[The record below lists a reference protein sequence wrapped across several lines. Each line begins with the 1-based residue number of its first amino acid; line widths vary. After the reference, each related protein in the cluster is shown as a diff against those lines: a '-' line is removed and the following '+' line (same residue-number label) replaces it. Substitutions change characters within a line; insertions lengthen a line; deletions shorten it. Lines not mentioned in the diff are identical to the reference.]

1 MLFLE
6 ILLIVLAFVLIADF
20 TKNICLVIKGATG
33 NTENEPDYLMI
44 LGYRILNN
52 TIDATLRSRID
63 AAASYLLAHPDV
75 KAIPCGGITQKD
87 QKRPE
92 AHIIAEELIK
102 KGVEEGRI
110 ILEDKSKTTEEN
122 FLYAK
127 AIIDSL
133 PDADT
138 KKTAFLSSELHLYR
152 AGRLAKEIG
161 FEVTS
166 LPAESPSDVKAKNY
180 VREALIL
187 MYMDAKKLGGK
198 KNG

>member
-1 MLFLE
+1 MLVLGIILVAVLFVFFL
-6 ILLIVLAFVLIADF
+6 LL
-20 TKNICLVIKGATG
+20 TKNICLVIKDSEG
-33 NTENEPDYLMI
+33 NTESTPHYLMI

-63 AAASYLLAHPDV
+63 AAADYLLKNPTV
-75 KAIPCGGITQKD
+75 VAIPCGGITQKD

-92 AHIIAEELIK
+92 AHIIAEELMK
-102 KGVEEGRI
+102 KGVAEDRI

-122 FLYAK
+122 FLNAK

-133 PDADT
+133 KLSDT
-138 KKTAFLSSELHLYR
+138 PKTAFLSSELHLHR

-166 LPAESPSDVKAKNY
+166 LPAESPEAKVKNY
-180 VREALIL
+180 LREALIL
-187 MYMDAKKLGGK
+187 IYMDIKKLGGK

>member
-1 MLFLE
+1 MFVLE
-6 ILLIVLAFVLIADF
+6 IILILLVFILITDF
-20 TKNICLVIKGATG
+20 TKNMCLVIKGAKG
-33 NTENEPDYLMI
+33 NTASQPDYLMI

-63 AAASYLLAHPDV
+63 SAAEYLLAHPEV

-92 AHIIAEELIK
+92 AHVIAEELIK
-102 KGVEEGRI
+102 KGVSEDRI

-122 FLYAK
+122 FLNAK

-133 PDADT
+133 SDADT

-166 LPAESPSDVKAKNY
+166 LPAESPSDVKVKNY
-180 VREALIL
+180 IREALIL

>member
-1 MLFLE
+1 MLVLE
-6 ILLIVLAFVLIADF
+6 IILVALVFILITDF
-20 TKNICLVIKGATG
+20 TKNICLVIKGAKG
-33 NTENEPDYLMI
+33 DTEAQPDYLMI

-63 AAASYLLAHPDV
+63 GAAEYLIEHPDV

-102 KGVEEGRI
+102 KGVSEDRI

-122 FLYAK
+122 FLNAK
-127 AIIDSL
+127 AIIDSM
-133 PDADT
+133 DSSDT

-166 LPAESPSDVKAKNY
+166 LPAESPSDVKVKNY

-187 MYMDAKKLGGK
+187 MYMDLKKLGGK

>member
-1 MLFLE
+1 MIVLE
-6 ILLIVLAFVLIADF
+6 IILILLVFVLITDF
-20 TKNICLVIKGATG
+20 TKNMCLVIKGAKG
-33 NTENEPDYLMI
+33 NTASQPDYLMI

-63 AAASYLLAHPDV
+63 SAAEYLLSHPEV

-92 AHIIAEELIK
+92 AHVIAEELIK
-102 KGVEEGRI
+102 KGVSKDRI

-122 FLYAK
+122 FLNAK
-127 AIIDSL
+127 AIIDSTEG
-133 PDADT
+133 ADT
-138 KKTAFLSSELHLYR
+138 KKLAFLSSELHLHR

-161 FEVTS
+161 LEVTS
-166 LPAESPSDVKAKNY
+166 LPAESPSDVKIKNY

-187 MYMDAKKLGGK
+187 MYMDLMKLRGK

>member
-1 MLFLE
+1 MLIFGI
-6 ILLIVLAFVLIADF
+6 ILTALMFILAADF
-20 TKNICLVIKGATG
+20 TKNMCLVIKDAKG
-33 NTENEPDYLMI
+33 NTDFRPDYLMI

-63 AAASYLLAHPDV
+63 GAAEYLLSHPEV

-92 AHIIAEELIK
+92 AHVMAEELIK
-102 KGVEEGRI
+102 KGVSEDRI

-122 FLYAK
+122 FLNAK

-133 PDADT
+133 PDSDS
-138 KKTAFLSSELHLYR
+138 KKLAFLSSELHLHR

-161 FEVTS
+161 LEVTS
-166 LPAESPSDVKAKNY
+166 IPAESPSGVKVKNY

-187 MYMDAKKLGGK
+187 MYMDLMKLGGK

>member
-1 MLFLE
+1 ML
-6 ILLIVLAFVLIADF
+6 ILKIVLIAVIFILITDF
-20 TKNICLVIKGATG
+20 TKNVCLVIKGANG
-33 NTENEPDYLMI
+33 NTESTPDYLMI

-63 AAASYLLAHPDV
+63 AAADYLLNNTNV
-75 KAIPCGGITQKD
+75 VAIPCGGITQKD

-92 AHIIAEELIK
+92 AHVIAEELIK
-102 KGVEEGRI
+102 KGVSEDRI

-122 FLYAK
+122 FINAK

-133 PDADT
+133 HKADT

-152 AGRLAKEIG
+152 AGCLAKELG
-161 FEVTS
+161 FKVTS
-166 LPAESPSDVKAKNY
+166 LPAESPSDVKVKNY

>member
-1 MLFLE
+1 MLVLE
-6 ILLIVLAFVLIADF
+6 IILILLVFILITDF
-20 TKNICLVIKGATG
+20 TKNVCLVIKGAKG
-33 NTENEPDYLMI
+33 NTASQPDYLMI

-63 AAASYLLAHPDV
+63 SAAEYLLAHPEV

-92 AHIIAEELIK
+92 AHVIAEELIK
-102 KGVEEGRI
+102 KGVSEDRI

-122 FLYAK
+122 FLNAK
-127 AIIDSL
+127 AIIDSM
-133 PDADT
+133 ASSDT
-138 KKTAFLSSELHLYR
+138 KKLAFLSSELHLHR

-161 FEVTS
+161 LEVTS
-166 LPAESPSDVKAKNY
+166 LPAESPSDVKVKNY

-187 MYMDAKKLGGK
+187 MYMDMMKLGGK

>member
-1 MLFLE
+1 MLVLE
-6 ILLIVLAFVLIADF
+6 ILLIALAFILMTDF
-20 TKNICLVIKGATG
+20 TKNICLVIKGAKG
-33 NTENEPDYLMI
+33 NTETAPDYLMI

-63 AAASYLLAHPDV
+63 AAAEYLLKNPGV
-75 KAIPCGGITQKD
+75 KAIPCGGITQKG

-92 AHIIAEELIK
+92 AHVIADELMK
-102 KGVEEGRI
+102 KGVERERI

-122 FLYAK
+122 FLNAK
-127 AIIDSL
+127 TIIDGL
-133 PDADT
+133 NNADT

-161 FEVTS
+161 FAVTS
-166 LPAESPSDVKAKNY
+166 LPAESPSGVKVKNY

>member
-33 NTENEPDYLMI
+33 NIENEPDYLMI

-92 AHIIAEELIK
+92 AHVIAEELIK